1 MPENRPSFWIRFF
14 VFVLVSA
21 GVAAAGWWFWKRQ
34 QQATTAG
41 GIAGAKGAVLVT
53 TAKVRRENYAYELEA
68 IGTVRAYETTE
79 ITSNVTE
86 TITALHFND
95 GDQVKKGQLLAILSD
110 AEEQALL
117 ASAQAQLAE
126 EEREIARL
134 QGLVK
139 EGAAPEARLEERKT
153 LATIAGQKIR
163 EAEAKLADRRIL
175 APFDGWLGLRRISV
189 GALVS
194 PGTVI
199 ASLDKFDVVKIDF
212 TIPETVLGS
221 LKPGTQIAAANDAM
235 RDRKFEGKLAHL
247 DSRID
252 PITRSIAARAEVP
265 NPDLALRPGM
275 LVMVN
280 LSLEPRISLS
290 VPERAVVPLGTRKF
304 LFLIDPAGGQTR
316 AKRVEIRTGRRKP
329 GFVEVLSGVQENQ
342 TVIADGLVGLQ
353 DGAPVKVTGE
363 FKAPVPAFNPEQ
375 TNDLSP

>member
-1 MPENRPSFWIRFF
+1 M
-14 VFVLVSA
+14 
-21 GVAAAGWWFWKRQ
+21 
-34 QQATTAG
+34 
-41 GIAGAKGAVLVT
+41 T
-53 TAKVRRENYAYELEA
+53 TAKVKRENYAYELEA
-68 IGTVRAYETTE
+68 IGTVRAYETTD

-86 TITALHFND
+86 TITGLHFND
-95 GDQVKKGQLLAILSD
+95 GDKVKQGQLLATLSD

-117 ASAQAQLAE
+117 ASAKAQLAE

-153 LATIAGQKIR
+153 LADIAKQKIR
-163 EAEAKLADRRIL
+163 EAEAKLADRRIV

-199 ASLDKFDVVKIDF
+199 ASLDKLDVIKIDF

-221 LKPGTQIAAANDAM
+221 LKPGTQITASSDAM
-235 RDRKFEGKLAHL
+235 GGRKFEGKLAHL

-252 PITRSIAARAEVP
+252 PITRSIAARAEVT
-265 NPDLALRPGM
+265 NADLALRPGM

-280 LSLEPRISLS
+280 LALEPRISLS
-290 VPERAVVPLGTRKF
+290 APERAVVPVGSKKF
-304 LFLIDPAGGQTR
+304 LFVTEVKDGQTR
-316 AKRVEIRTGRRKP
+316 AKRVEIKTGRRKP
-329 GFVEVLSGVQENQ
+329 GFVEVLAGVDENR

-353 DGAPVKVTGE
+353 DGALIKVTGE
-363 FKAPVPAFNPEQ
+363 FKAPVSAFNPEQ
-375 TNDLSP
+375 PADLPP